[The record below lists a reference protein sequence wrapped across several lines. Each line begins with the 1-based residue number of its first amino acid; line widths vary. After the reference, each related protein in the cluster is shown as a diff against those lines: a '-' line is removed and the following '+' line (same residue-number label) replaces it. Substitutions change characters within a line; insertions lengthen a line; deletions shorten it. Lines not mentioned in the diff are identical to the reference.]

1 MFFKKTKQMKSE
13 KTILIEE
20 AADGVILDPQS
31 ADVRKQIAMI
41 GLTRDDLLRIKV
53 LQPFVTEKIDW
64 IVDRFYENLEHQ
76 PSLLSIIHDNSSI
89 ERLKGTLK
97 RHIGEMFDGVV
108 DDSYFEKRTKI
119 AHIHVRIGLQTKW
132 YMCAFQDL
140 FLSLAAIV
148 EDNTASKKDYFE
160 TIRAVSKILNLEQ
173 QLVLEAYDSETQRI
187 TNEIEQ
193 QKVIIRDQVASS
205 SQNLAAISEET
216 NASFHQLNAR
226 SGEIA
231 GLASEGTAMASLSEE
246 RAKQGKEQLQKQ
258 KVNMSSIKETVQTTL
273 DDVEVLLDISKH
285 MQEIVNIVTG
295 IADQT
300 NLLSL
305 NAAIEAA
312 RAGESGKGFA
322 VVAEEV
328 RKLSDETKKSVS
340 NVSSLILNTN
350 TQVQKLTGSL
360 EQINKAVTIGD
371 ENMKETGEQ
380 FEQIMAAMKETKH
393 QNDRME
399 TEVAAFAGIVTELGK
414 AFEEVAFSADS
425 LTMVTQ
431 ELG

>member
-1 MFFKKTKQMKSE
+1 MFFKKTKQVKSE
-13 KTILIEE
+13 KTMLIEE
-20 AADGVILDPQS
+20 AAGGVVLAPQS
-31 ADVRKQIAMI
+31 SDVKRQIEMI
-41 GLTRDDLLRIKV
+41 GLTRDDLLRVKV

-76 PSLLSIIHDNSSI
+76 PSLLSIINDNSSI

-108 DDSYFEKRTKI
+108 DDAYFEKRTKI

-148 EDNTASKKDYFE
+148 EENTVSKKDYFE

-173 QLVLEAYDSETQRI
+173 QLVLEAYDSETQRT

-246 RAKQGKEQLQKQ
+246 RAKQGREQLHKQ
-258 KVNMSSIKETVQTTL
+258 KVNMSSIKETVRTTL
-273 DDVEVLLDISKH
+273 DDVEILLDISKH

-360 EQINKAVTIGD
+360 QQINNAVTIGD

-399 TEVAAFAGIVTELGK
+399 TEVSAFVDIVTELGK